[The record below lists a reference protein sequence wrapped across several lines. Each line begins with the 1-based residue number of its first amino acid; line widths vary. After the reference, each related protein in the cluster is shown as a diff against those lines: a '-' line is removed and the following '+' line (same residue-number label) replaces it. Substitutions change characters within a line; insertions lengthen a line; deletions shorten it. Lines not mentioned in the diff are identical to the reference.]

1 MASLLLQINAIRLS
15 PDKPFTW
22 SSGWKSPIYC
32 DNRLTL
38 SFPEIRTFIKENLA
52 AIIREK
58 FSQTELIAGVA
69 TAGIAHGALVAEYL
83 ETPFC
88 YVRAS
93 AKDHG
98 LQNRIEGLALP
109 NQQAVVVEDL
119 LSTGGSSLS
128 VVEELRRNKIRV
140 TGLVA
145 IFSYGF
151 PVAEKK
157 FSEAGAPFYTLTD
170 YEVLLQQA
178 VTQKIIQSHQLE
190 ELKQWRSSPEKWRV
204 NG

>member
-98 LQNRIEGLALP
+98 LQNRIEGLSLP
-109 NQQAVVVEDL
+109 NQQSVVVEDL

-128 VVEELRRNKIRV
+128 VVEELRRNKISV
-140 TGLVA
+140 IGLVA

-151 PVAEKK
+151 PIGEKK
-157 FSEAGAPFYTLTD
+157 FSEAGVPFYTLTD

-190 ELKQWRSSPEKWRV
+190 ELKQWRSSPETWRV